1 MMETRER
8 KLDGMTVLDGGPGV
22 TPYRDLTRGSLLKN
36 LWALAIPMIVANV
49 LQNAFSIVDMIFVG
63 RLGPTAVA
71 AVAVSGLVMMVAWTL
86 LIGVAISTV
95 ATVARFF
102 GARDVER
109 ANEAAVQA
117 LILGSVISVL
127 LLLFGVF
134 LDEPVLRALGASAE
148 MMEPATA
155 YFRIV
160 FIGSFTLVLMYLSGA
175 ILRGAGDAKT
185 PMIILM
191 VATAFNISLDPL
203 LIFGPWFFPRLE
215 VRGAAYATVVGQGI
229 AMVLGLWI
237 LARGYSRIHVHLPQF
252 RLRPQLMKRMVL
264 IAIPGTFQG
273 GLRSL
278 AYLGLMKIVAFY
290 GTFAVAAFGIGLRI
304 NLLVMMVGWA
314 IGGAASTLV
323 GQNLGAQ
330 RPDRAEKSAWLTAAI
345 FCGFMILA
353 GGVFFA
359 LADPLIRLFND
370 DPGVIK
376 IGHSYLRVVTLS
388 YPFLGLSMICAMS
401 FNGAGDTQTPALI
414 VGLTFIALM
423 IPLALILPKF
433 TNPRTSGIWWAM
445 AISIT
450 LQGII
455 MALTFSRG
463 RWKKRRI

>member
-1 MMETRER
+1 METGEK
-8 KLDGMTVLDGGPGV
+8 KLKDVAVLEMEPGI

-36 LWALAIPMIVANV
+36 LWTLALPMIVGNV

-71 AVAVSGLVMMVAWTL
+71 AVAVSGLVLMVAWTL

-95 ATVARFF
+95 AMVSRFF
-102 GARDVER
+102 GAKDLEQ
-109 ANEAAVQA
+109 ANAAAVQS
-117 LILGSVISVL
+117 LILGGIISIFL
-127 LLLFGVF
+127 AFFGLF
-134 LDEPVLRALGASAE
+134 LDEPVLKILGASPA
-148 MMEPATA
+148 MMAPATA

-160 FIGSFTLVLMYLSGA
+160 FAGSFTLIFMFLTGA
-175 ILRGAGDAKT
+175 ILRGAGDART

-191 VATAFNISLDPL
+191 VATAFNIALDPL

-215 VRGAAYATVVGQGI
+215 VKGAAYATVLGQGV

-237 LARGYSRIHVHLPQF
+237 LVRGHSRIHVHLPHF
-252 RLRPQLMKRMVL
+252 RLRPKLMKKMVQ

-278 AYLGLMKIVAFY
+278 AHLGLIKIVALY
-290 GTFAVAAFGIGLRI
+290 GTLAVAAFGIGLRI
-304 NLLVMMVGWA
+304 SLLVMMVGWA

-323 GQNLGAQ
+323 GQNLGAK
-330 RPDRAEKSAWLTAAI
+330 RPDRAEKSAWLSTGI

-353 GGVFFA
+353 GTGFFVF
-359 LADPLIRLFND
+359 ADPLISLFNN

-376 IGHSYLRVVTLS
+376 IGHAYLRVLTLS

-401 FNGAGDTQTPALI
+401 FNGAGDSHTPALVI
-414 VGLTFIALM
+414 GLTFIVLM
-423 IPLALILPKF
+423 IPLALILPQFIVPK
-433 TNPRTSGIWWAM
+433 TSGIWWAM
-445 AISIT
+445 TISIV

-455 MALTFSRG
+455 MALAFSRG
-463 RWKKRRI
+463 NWKKRRI